1 MNLLSLRITHSIPIV
16 LLALAA
22 CNTTFAQTGRG
33 GGSASRQGEPVNF
46 PLGPCGPKLREIP
59 FVPFTLQEIRT
70 MTGDQSLQITSRV
83 SVDRGPAPSSSP
95 SKVFVSGGTGT
106 TTVQGYIDELNQMEK
121 FMNAYGYSIRIAEV
135 DLICEDVPD
144 PQAVAALN
152 KAAATIKGAH
162 VPVVLTGRDGK
173 PGQGMMTQGSICRVL
188 PLKKPAIARNIGTR
202 TNTKP
207 PFQSWVSNWPV
218 QQVTNVSA
226 ANIDAMLTNLQTN
239 PRWPLREAVQKVD
252 MPKPGQRGP
261 LASTWTPA
269 VGANPATVLPTLV
282 KGQTPASFTR
292 SYQSQVMGLP
302 NIAQIQFRLDADGSA
317 TANTAQFHAY
327 GQAQYSRLGSPM
339 IKALD
344 VDANV
349 VVNKNAPGTFNLVL
363 KDKNGNTVGAPLSKV
378 TPIHSSGTLPVYQA
392 NDNQIAIV
400 MIGPVPVTIR
410 YSYNVNAQVNYKVV
424 AGTGSMP
431 TGVPATSQYLPM
443 VAFAEVEPKASVDAA
458 ADASVNLMLVRVGV
472 ETNLQLL
479 WHESRFTGAAL
490 LNYNAVKQPYIG
502 LYADGLSDTRGL
514 CGTTG
519 GPAGIVNPAPAG
531 QLPGGPGYL
540 NGYLEYPKIKIIPPS
555 KTWKRVTR
563 KLFSWSGFS
572 VQGYVFQVWDEIP
585 L

>member
-1 MNLLSLRITHSIPIV
+1 MNLLSLRLSHSIPIA

-22 CNTTFAQTGRG
+22 CGAANAQTGRSG
-33 GGSASRQGEPVNF
+33 GPPPRQSQPVNF
-46 PLGPCGPKLREIP
+46 PLGPCGPRLREIN

-70 MTGDQSLQITSRV
+70 MTGDQTLQITSRI
-83 SVDRGPAPSSSP
+83 SVDKGPAPSSTP

-106 TTVQGYIDELNQMEK
+106 TTVQGYIDELNEMEK
-121 FMNAYGYSIRIAEV
+121 FMNTYGYTLRNPEV
-135 DLICEDVPD
+135 DLICEDVPN
-144 PQAVAALN
+144 PEYVAALN
-152 KAAATIKGAH
+152 KAVATIKGAH
-162 VPVVLTGRDGK
+162 TPVVLTGRDGK

-188 PLKKPAIARNIGTR
+188 PMKKPAVARNINAR

-207 PFQSWVSNWPV
+207 PFLSWVSNWPV
-218 QQVTNVSA
+218 QQNSNVTS
-226 ANIDAMLTNLQTN
+226 ANIDAMLANLQTN
-239 PRWPLREAVQKVD
+239 PRWPGREAVQKVN

-261 LASTWTPA
+261 LASAWAPG
-269 VGANPATVLPTLV
+269 VGANPGTVLPSLV
-282 KGQTPASFTR
+282 PGQTPASFTR
-292 SYQSQVMGLP
+292 SYQSQAMGLP
-302 NIAQIQFRLDADGSA
+302 NIAQLQFRLDADGSA

-363 KDKNGNTVGAPLSKV
+363 KDRNGTTVGAPISNV
-378 TPIHSSGTLPVYQA
+378 TPINWSGTLPVYHA
-392 NDNQIAIV
+392 TDNQIAIV

-431 TGVPATSQYLPM
+431 AGVPATSQYLPI
-443 VAFAEVEPKASVDAA
+443 VAYAEVEPKASVDAA

-490 LNYNAVKQPYIG
+490 LNYNSVKQPYIG

-519 GPAGIVNPAPAG
+519 GPAGLVNPAPAG
-531 QLPGGPGYL
+531 QLPGGQGYL
-540 NGYLEYPKIKIIPPS
+540 NGYLEYPKIKLIPPS

-572 VQGYVFQVWDEIP
+572 VQGYVFQVWDEFP